1 MKPSPM
7 KDDDQPVIMPHSYDG
22 IQEYDQSLPNWWL
35 FTLFGSIVFAF
46 VYWLANFTTG
56 TLPDDRVALDAE
68 LAALEARQLA
78 AVKDLDE
85 ATLWKMSRN
94 PTTVAEGQAVYA
106 SLCFSCHGPKMEGI
120 KGVGFRLNDDLWVHG
135 STGMAVFRN
144 INEGVVFDGK
154 PTGMAA
160 QKALGTARVA
170 AVTAYLLSFQQEGRM
185 KAIDRTKE
193 PSQLTP

>member
-1 MKPSPM
+1 M
-7 KDDDQPVIMPHSYDG
+7 KDDDQPVIMPHTYDG

-35 FTLFGSIVFAF
+35 FTLFASIVFAI

-56 TLPDDRVALDAE
+56 SVADDRVALNAD

-94 PTTVAEGQAVYA
+94 PTTVAEGLA
-106 SLCFSCHGPKMEGI
+106 GI

-135 STGMAVFRN
+135 NKGMDIFRN
-144 INEGVVFDGK
+144 INDGIVYEGK

-160 QKALGTARVA
+160 QKALGTGRIA

-185 KAIDRTKE
+185 KAIGRAQE